1 MKNQS
6 LAEVRPDEGRYAII
20 AGSGFADLAGG
31 RPGRRP
37 LTGFGLPEAPVREF
51 QCGGRPVLYL
61 ARHGE
66 AIDVPAHRVNY
77 RANLS
82 ALRLLGVS
90 RIVAVNTVG
99 VIRAGLRAGD
109 LAVPAQLIDYTY
121 GRDHS
126 IHEGKSAR
134 LEHVDFTEPLCS
146 SLRAGLLAASREAG
160 VACHE
165 GGVYAVTQ
173 GPRLET
179 AAEIDRLERDGADF
193 VGMTLM
199 PEASIARELG
209 IRFACLSLIVNAAAG
224 RGEKGIY
231 DDIDASMESAKSKAL
246 DVLEAFFARAG
257 RP

>member
-1 MKNQS
+1 VQK
-6 LAEVRPDEGRYAII
+6 RYALI
-20 AGSGFADLAGG
+20 AGSGFAELAGG

-37 LTGFGLPEAPVREF
+37 LTGFGMPEAPVRALEYG
-51 QCGGRPVLYL
+51 QRQVLYL
-61 ARHGE
+61 ARHGD

-77 RANLS
+77 RANLG
-82 ALRLLGVS
+82 ALKLLGATHV
-90 RIVAVNTVG
+90 VGVNTVG
-99 VIRAGLRAGD
+99 VIRPTLSPGD
-109 LAVPAQLIDYTY
+109 LAVPDQLIDYTY

-134 LEHVDFTEPLCS
+134 LEHVDFTEPLS
-146 SLRAGLLAASREAG
+146 RSLRAGLVAAAEKAG
-160 VACHE
+160 VACHD

-209 IRFACLSLIVNAAAG
+209 MRSACLSLVVNAAAG

-231 DDIDASMESAKSKAL
+231 DDIGVSMESARRKAL
-246 DVLEAFFARAG
+246 DVLRAFFTSDG

>member
-1 MKNQS
+1 V
-6 LAEVRPDEGRYAII
+6 ARRYAII
-20 AGSGFADLAGG
+20 AGSGFAGLAGG
-31 RPGRRP
+31 QPGRRP
-37 LTGFGLPEAPVREF
+37 LTGFGMPEAPVRELEY
-51 QCGGRPVLYL
+51 GGRRVLYL
-61 ARHGE
+61 ARHGD

-77 RANLS
+77 RANLA
-82 ALRLLGVS
+82 ALKLSGVS
-90 RIVAVNTVG
+90 HVLGVNTVG

-109 LAVPAQLIDYTY
+109 LAVPDQLIDYTY

-134 LEHVDFTEPLCS
+134 LEHVDFTEPLSS
-146 SLRAGLLAASREAG
+146 SLRAGLVAAAGEAG
-160 VACHE
+160 VACHD

-209 IRFACLSLIVNAAAG
+209 MRYACLSLLVNAAAG

-231 DDIDASMESAKSKAL
+231 DDIEASMESARRKAL
-246 DVLEAFFARAG
+246 DVLQAFFARDG
-257 RP
+257 RA

>member
-1 MKNQS
+1 MGK
-6 LAEVRPDEGRYAII
+6 RYAII

-37 LTGFGLPEAPVREF
+37 LTKFGSPEAPVRELDY
-51 QCGGRPVLYL
+51 GGQRVLYL
-61 ARHGE
+61 ARHGDDV
-66 AIDVPAHRVNY
+66 DVPAHRVNY
-77 RANLS
+77 RANLG
-82 ALRLLGVS
+82 ALKLLGASHV
-90 RIVAVNTVG
+90 VGVNTVG
-99 VIRAGLRAGD
+99 VIRPGLRAGE

-134 LEHVDFTEPLCS
+134 LEHVDFSEPLS
-146 SLRAGLLAASREAG
+146 GPLRAGLLAAAGDAG
-160 VACHE
+160 VACHD

-199 PEASIARELG
+199 PEAAIARELG
-209 IRFACLSLIVNAAAG
+209 MRYACLSLIVNAAAG

-231 DDIDASMESAKSKAL
+231 DDIEASMGSAKAKAL
-246 DVLEAFFARAG
+246 AVLEAFFARDV

>member
-1 MKNQS
+1 M
-6 LAEVRPDEGRYAII
+6 RGRCYAVI

-31 RPGRRP
+31 RGGRRP
-37 LTGFGLPEAPVREF
+37 LTAFGLPEAPLRTLEY
-51 QCGGRPVLYL
+51 GGQAVLYL
-61 ARHGE
+61 ARHGD

-77 RANLS
+77 RANLA
-82 ALRLLGVS
+82 ALKLAGATHVLGL
-90 RIVAVNTVG
+90 NTVG
-99 VIRAGLRAGD
+99 VIRPGLRAGD

-134 LEHVDFTEPLCS
+134 LEHVDFTEPLCGD
-146 SLRAGLLAASREAG
+146 LRRALVAAAGAAG
-160 VACHE
+160 VACHD

-199 PEASIARELG
+199 PEASLARELG
-209 IRFACLSLIVNAAAG
+209 MRYACLSLIVNAAAG
-224 RGEKGIY
+224 RGDKGIY
-231 DDIDASMESAKSKAL
+231 DDIEASMQSAKSKAL
-246 DVLEAFFARAG
+246 EVLQAFFAG
-257 RP
+257 RG

>member
-1 MKNQS
+1 MR
-6 LAEVRPDEGRYAII
+6 EEYAVV
-20 AGSGFADLAGG
+20 AGSGFGDLSGGGAGH
-31 RPGRRP
+31 RP
-37 LTGFGLPEAPVREF
+37 LTGFGLPEAPVRSLEF
-51 QCGGRPVLYL
+51 GGRPVRYL

-66 AIDVPAHRVNY
+66 AVDVPAHRVNY

-90 RIVAVNTVG
+90 HVLGVNTVG
-99 VIRAGLRAGD
+99 VIRPDLRAGD

-126 IHEGKSAR
+126 IYEGKSAR
-134 LEHVDFTEPLCS
+134 LEHVDFTEPLCG
-146 SLRAGLLAASREAG
+146 SLRAGLLAAAREAG
-160 VACHE
+160 VACHD

-209 IRFACLSLIVNAAAG
+209 MRYACLSLIVNAAAG

-231 DDIDASMESAKSKAL
+231 DDIEASMATAKSKAL
-246 DVLEAFFARAG
+246 DVLEAFFARADL
-257 RP
+257 R